1 MFELI
6 KRDFIPIS
14 WLHTQDFCEYQLYLQ
29 HVLHVKL
36 PATKEMLSGLQKHS
50 ELQQVFNKKAVP
62 IEEPVEKHIEKLLRG
77 EIGPFSMRE
86 FSLKSET
93 YKLTGKI
100 DEIQLF
106 QERALIIDNK
116 PSLSAKVADINQLR
130 AYCLCFS
137 DAYKWER
144 EICNAVQNSE
154 SQKFVF
160 AEQFNDAAKL
170 AVEGIIGRMHDLF
183 SGDLDFIATNEK
195 WKCAACRYN
204 IVCKKALYRQSPNP
218 H

>member
-6 KRDFIPIS
+6 KRDLIPIS
-14 WLHTQDFCEYQLYLQ
+14 WLHTRDFCEYQLYLQ
-29 HVLHVKL
+29 HVLHIKL
-36 PATKEMLSGLQKHS
+36 PATKEMLSGLQKHA
-50 ELQQVFNKKAVP
+50 ELEQKFKEQAIP

-106 QERALIIDNK
+106 RERALIIDNK
-116 PSLSAKVADINQLR
+116 PSLSAKAADINQLR

-137 DAYKWER
+137 DAYKWEN
-144 EICNAVQNSE
+144 EIYNSIQNST

-160 AEQFNDAAKL
+160 AELFDGNAKNNVE
-170 AVEGIIGRMHDLF
+170 AVVKRMHALF
-183 SGDLDFIATNEK
+183 SGNADFIPANEK

-204 IVCKKALYRQSPNP
+204 IVCKKVLYKQNPNP